1 LLGWTVVE
9 LFASSEAGEA
19 DEFAGGDVLGPLSA
33 GAAGVCATGFCGGVE
48 AVGAPTPEMLLI
60 RACPF
65 LFDLAL
71 LAPQPR
77 INC

>member
-1 LLGWTVVE
+1 LSG
-9 LFASSEAGEA
+9 AA
-19 DEFAGGDVLGPLSA
+19 AGG
-33 GAAGVCATGFCGGVE
+33 CATGFCGGVE

-65 LFDLAL
+65 LFDPAL
-71 LAPQPR
+71 LVPQQR